1 MYLGR
6 TEDAVHGLAKRAVA
20 SGKIIRI
27 RRGLYTIANK
37 RDRVPDG
44 RVLCQSL
51 YGPSY
56 ISLEYALSYHN
67 LIPEAV
73 YTITSVSLGK
83 SKNFSTPLGE
93 FSFQRVPQNILYT
106 QVERLTGAAGLSF
119 FMATPLKALCD
130 TLYCGGKKW
139 AGLAVALDELRIDFE
154 DLPEI
159 EAIHIDELLENY
171 RNNRVRTFL
180 KGIRKELA

>member
-1 MYLGR
+1 MH
-6 TEDAVHGLAKRAVA
+6 ALAKRAVA

-27 RRGLYTIANK
+27 RKGLYTFPNK
-37 RDRVPDG
+37 RGKILDG
-44 RVLCQSL
+44 RALCQSL

-83 SKNFSTPLGE
+83 SRHFSTPVGE
-93 FSFQRVPQNILYT
+93 FNFQRVPQNILYT
-106 QVERLTGAAGLSF
+106 QVERLTGDGGLSF

-130 TLYCGGKKW
+130 ALYCGGKEW
-139 AGLAVALDELRIDFE
+139 TGLASALDELRIDFE
-154 DLPEI
+154 DLP
-159 EAIHIDELLENY
+159 ALDAVLIDELLENY
-171 RNNRVRTFL
+171 RNSRVRTFL